1 MEEWKLADTSGPPAP
16 RWWRQARLTVAA
28 VLVGWGVA
36 GYAHAQLNAD
46 EEARLAR
53 GEVVAHIIEE
63 RGPGGRLRAAI
74 DIPAPASIVWRVM
87 LDCGRA
93 PAYVPGLEACTVLEA
108 AADGRGDIRE
118 HRVRWI
124 GLLPPLTLRFRS
136 EYVPEREIR
145 VTRIGGDLA
154 AMQGVWR
161 LEPREQGRATRLRA
175 GAQRAD
181 DMPKTS
187 ARFRPLQAA
196 GRAPCPARRG
206 TQAQSYRGAL

>member
-1 MEEWKLADTSGPPAP
+1 MGESKVAETPIAPAVRWALVMLAAAFAGSALTGNA
-16 RWWRQARLTVAA
+16 QAQ
-28 VLVGWGVA
+28 WD
-36 GYAHAQLNAD
+36 AD

-74 DIPAPASIVWRVM
+74 DIPAPASAVWRVM

-93 PAYVPGLEACTVLEA
+93 PAYVPGLEACSVLEA
-108 AADGRGDIRE
+108 APDGSGDIRE

-136 EYVPEREIR
+136 EYAPEREIR
-145 VTRIGGDLA
+145 VARIGGDLA

-161 LEPREQGRATRLRA
+161 LEPREQGRATRLHYDFRIVPRTPLPAALVRA
-175 GAQRAD
+175 QLRRETPRVLIAVRAEVAR
-181 DMPKTS
+181 S
-187 ARFRPLQAA
+187 AGP
-196 GRAPCPARRG
+196 
-206 TQAQSYRGAL
+206 